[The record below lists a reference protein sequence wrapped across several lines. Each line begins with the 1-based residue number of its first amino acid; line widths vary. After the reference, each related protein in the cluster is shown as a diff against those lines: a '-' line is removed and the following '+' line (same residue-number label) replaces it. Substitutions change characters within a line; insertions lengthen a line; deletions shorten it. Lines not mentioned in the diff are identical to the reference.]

1 MAVSKKPRKV
11 TRAAFQEARRRL
23 DSSRGMNKILTLIGR
38 GIAVQH
44 VKNVRALGAKAVARG

>member
-11 TRAAFQEARRRL
+11 TRTPFAEARRRL
-23 DSSRGMNKILTLIGR
+23 DSSRGMSKIMALIGR

-44 VKNVRALGAKAVARG
+44 IANVNALGAKAVARG

>member
-11 TRAAFQEARRRL
+11 TRTTFQEARRRL
-23 DSSRGMNKILTLIGR
+23 DIQRGMNKIMALIGR
-38 GIAVQH
+38 GIAVQQ

>member
-11 TRAAFQEARRRL
+11 TRTTFQEARRHL
-23 DSSRGMNKILTLIGR
+23 DIQRGLSKIMTLIGR

-44 VKNVRALGAKAVARG
+44 VNNVRTLGTKVVARG